1 VIATFVTRLVAF
13 AYRRALWV
21 VLAAFVATVG
31 AGYYAATHLDLNT
44 DIEQL
49 LPSDTAWRRQ
59 EIALDRAFP
68 QNADLLAI
76 VVDGQTPEATSEAAA
91 ALTEHLKAEPQLFHF
106 VRRPDGGPFFDHNGL
121 LFMPPADLAS
131 VTQQL
136 IAAQPVI
143 GSLAADPS
151 VRGLFAALTLFLQGV
166 ERGDVSLATLD
177 PTLTT
182 LADVVSGVAEGQRA
196 PLSWGRM
203 LTGKKPD
210 RHQLRQFVL
219 TQPVQ
224 DYSALEPGAKATAEI
239 RRLVE
244 QLGLVPANGVRVR
257 ITGPV
262 ALGDDQFATLRQGAL
277 RSTVLSVVSVLVL
290 LFAALRSVRLV
301 AAILATLVSGVT
313 LTAAFAALAI
323 GSLNLIS
330 VAFGVL
336 FIGLAVDFGI
346 QFGIRYR
353 DQRYR
358 RHRLDG
364 ALTGAAETI
373 GPSLVLAA
381 GATAIGFFS
390 FVPTDYVGVRE
401 LGWIAGA
408 GMIIAIILNFT
419 LLPALLTLLKP
430 AAEPEP
436 IGFQWAAGVDRFLLH
451 HRLLVCGLAL
461 AAAVGGA
468 ALIPRVSFDFN
479 PLNLKDPHSESVSTV
494 FDLMK
499 DPDTSPY
506 TAEIL
511 APSLAAADAL
521 AARLDKLPEVA
532 RAITVSSLIPADQQ
546 QKLAMIG
553 DVSLLLGPTLTPAST
568 EPPPSDAAV
577 LQAMAD
583 CRTALLKVGES
594 AAPDVPAARLAAAL
608 LAAIDK
614 GPRIVGPLADSLL
627 VGLKPQLAL
636 LAELIQAQ
644 PVSLASLPDDLRA
657 DWVTQDGRARVEVF
671 PKGDAR
677 DNEVLE
683 RFVAAVR
690 TVAPDATG
698 SPVTI
703 QESGHL
709 ITHAFIE
716 AGIIAV
722 IAITLLLAAI
732 LRRPRDVALVFA
744 PLLLAAILTL
754 AATVALGMPLNYA
767 NIIALPLLLG
777 IGVAFDIYFVMN
789 WRRGTSDHLQSSTAR
804 AVVFS
809 AFTTL
814 AAFGSLALSND
825 PGTADMGKLLSLSLA
840 CSLFC
845 TLVVLPALL
854 GPSPFTRERRR
865 RNSSAQ
871 SPAP

>member
-1 VIATFVTRLVAF
+1 VIAALVTRLVAF

-21 VLAAFVATVG
+21 VLAALVATLG
-31 AGYYAATHLDLNT
+31 AGYYAATHLDLDT

-76 VVDGQTPEATSEAAA
+76 VVDGQTPEETSEAAA
-91 ALTEHLKAEPQLFHF
+91 ALAEHLKAEPQLFHF
-106 VRRPDGGPFFDHNGL
+106 VRRPDGGPFFDHTGL
-121 LFMPPADLAS
+121 LFLPPDDLAS

-151 VRGLFAALTLFLQGV
+151 LRGLFAALTLFLQGV
-166 ERGDVSLATLD
+166 ERGDVSLAKLD

-182 LADVVSGVAEGQRA
+182 LADAVSGVVEGSHA
-196 PLSWGRM
+196 PLSWGQM
-203 LTGKKPD
+203 LTGEKPD

-239 RRLVE
+239 RRLVRE
-244 QLGLVPANGVRVR
+244 LRLVPANGVRVR

-277 RSTVLSVVSVLVL
+277 RSTVFSLVSVLVL

-301 AAILATLVSGVT
+301 AAILATLVSGAT

-358 RHRLDG
+358 RHRLDA
-364 ALTGAAETI
+364 ALGGAAETI

-408 GMIIAIILNFT
+408 GMVIAIILNFT
-419 LLPALLTLLKP
+419 LLPALLTLLRP
-430 AAEPEP
+430 RAEPES
-436 IGFQWAAGVDRFLLH
+436 IGFRWAAPIDRFLLG
-451 HRLLVCGLAL
+451 RRVAVRALAL
-461 AAAVGGA
+461 AAAIGGL

-532 RAITVSSLIPADQQ
+532 RAITVSSLIPDDQQ
-546 QKLAMIG
+546 KKLALIG
-553 DVSLLLGPTLTPAST
+553 DVSLLLGPTLTPVST
-568 EPPPSDAAV
+568 LPPPNESAV
-577 LQAMAD
+577 LKAMAD
-583 CRTALLKVGES
+583 CRTALLALGTQDG
-594 AAPDVPAARLAAAL
+594 AAARLAAAL
-608 LAAIDK
+608 GAAIDK
-614 GPRIVGPLADSLL
+614 GPRIVAPLADRLL
-627 VGLKPQLAL
+627 AGLKPQLAL

-644 PVSLASLPDDLRA
+644 PVTLATLPDDLRA
-657 DWVTQDGRARVEVF
+657 DWVTRDGRARVEVF

-677 DNEVLE
+677 DNAVLE

-698 SPVTI
+698 TPVTI

-709 ITHAFIE
+709 ITHAFLE

-722 IAITLLLAAI
+722 IAIAVLLAAI

-754 AATVALGMPLNYA
+754 AAMVLIGMPLNYA

-789 WRRGTSDHLQSSTAR
+789 WRRGTSEHLQSSTAR

-840 CSLFC
+840 CTLIC

-854 GPSPFTRERRR
+854 GPARGEE
-865 RNSSAQ
+865 
-871 SPAP
+871 

>member
-1 VIATFVTRLVAF
+1 MIAAFVTRLVAL
-13 AYRRALWV
+13 AHRRALWV
-21 VLAAFVATVG
+21 VLAAFVATLG
-31 AGYYAATHLDLNT
+31 GGLYAGTHLDMDT

-49 LPSDTAWRRQ
+49 LPRNTTWRQQ
-59 EIALDRAFP
+59 EIALDKAFP

-76 VVDGQTPEATSEAAA
+76 VVDGQTPEAANAAA
-91 ALTEHLKAEPQLFHF
+91 ATLAEHLKAESNLFHF
-106 VRRPDGGPFFDHNGL
+106 VRRPDGGPFFDRNGL
-121 LFMPPADLAS
+121 LFLPPDDLAA

-151 VRGLFAALTLFLQGV
+151 LRGLFAALTLFLQGV
-166 ERGDVSLATLD
+166 QRGDVSLAKLD

-182 LADVVSGVAEGQRA
+182 LADAVAGVVAGRHA
-196 PLSWGRM
+196 PLSWGQM
-203 LTGKKPD
+203 LTGEKPD

-224 DYSALEPGAKATAEI
+224 DYTALEPGAKATAEI

-244 QLGLVPANGVRVR
+244 ELHLVPAHGVRVR

-262 ALGDDQFATLRQGAL
+262 ALGDEQFATLRQGAL
-277 RSTVLSVVSVLVL
+277 RSTVFSVVSVLVL

-301 AAILATLVSGVT
+301 GAILATLASGAT

-353 DQRYR
+353 DQRHR
-358 RHRLDG
+358 REALG
-364 ALTGAAETI
+364 AALVAAAETI

-390 FVPTDYVGVRE
+390 FVPTDYIGVRE

-408 GMIIAIILNFT
+408 GMVIAIALNFT

-430 AAEPEP
+430 KAEPEP
-436 IGFQWAAGVDRFLLH
+436 IGFGWAAPVDRFLL
-451 HRLLVCGLAL
+451 RRRVPVRILAL
-461 AAAVGGA
+461 AAAIGGL
-468 ALIPRVSFDFN
+468 ALIPRVSFDFD
-479 PLNLKDPHSESVSTV
+479 PLHLKDPHSESVSTV

-521 AARLDKLPEVA
+521 AAKLDKLPEVD
-532 RAITVSSLIPADQQ
+532 RAITVSALIPTDQQ
-546 QKLAMIG
+546 KKLATIG
-553 DVSLLLGPTLTPAST
+553 DVSLLLGPTLTPVST
-568 EPPPSDAAV
+568 LPPPSDADV
-577 LQAMAD
+577 LKAMAD
-583 CRTALLKVGES
+583 CRAALAGPG
-594 AAPDVPAARLAAAL
+594 AQDGATGRLAAAL
-608 LAAIDK
+608 GAAIDK
-614 GPRIVGPLADSLL
+614 GPGIIAPLGDSLL
-627 VGLKPQLAL
+627 AGLKPQLAL

-644 PVSLASLPDDLRA
+644 PVTLATLPEELRA
-657 DWVTQDGRARVEVF
+657 DWVTPDGRARVEVF

-677 DNEVLE
+677 DNAVLE

-690 TVAPDATG
+690 TVAPNATG
-698 SPVTI
+698 TPVTI

-709 ITHAFIE
+709 ITHAFLE

-722 IAITLLLAAI
+722 IAITVLLAAI

-744 PLLLAAILTL
+744 PLLLAALLTL
-754 AATVALGMPLNYA
+754 ALTVLIGMPLNYA

-789 WRRGTSDHLQSSTAR
+789 WRRGVSEHLQSSTAR
-804 AVVFS
+804 AVIFS

-840 CSLFC
+840 CTLFC
-845 TLVVLPALL
+845 TLIVLPALL
-854 GPSPFTRERRR
+854 GP
-865 RNSSAQ
+865 AQ
-871 SPAP
+871 SKR

>member
-1 VIATFVTRLVAF
+1 MIAALVTRLVAF
-13 AYRRALWV
+13 AHRRALWV
-21 VLAAFVATVG
+21 AVAALVLTVG
-31 AGYYAATHLDLNT
+31 GGFYAATHLDLDT

-49 LPSDTAWRRQ
+49 LPRNTAWRQQ

-68 QNADLLAI
+68 QNADLVAI
-76 VVDGQTPEATSEAAA
+76 VIDGRTPEKTNAAAA
-91 ALTEHLKAEPQLFHF
+91 ALAERLAAEPQLFRF

-121 LFMPPADLAS
+121 LFLPADDLAA

-151 VRGLFAALTLFLQGV
+151 LRGLFAALTLFLQGV
-166 ERGDVSLATLD
+166 QRGDVSLAKLD
-177 PTLTT
+177 PTLAT
-182 LADVVSGVAEGQRA
+182 LAGAIEGVVAGQRA
-196 PLSWGRM
+196 PLSWGQM
-203 LTGKKPD
+203 LTGEKPD

-224 DYSALEPGAKATAEI
+224 DFTALEPGAKATAEI
-239 RRLVE
+239 RRLVGK
-244 QLGLVPANGVRVR
+244 LGLTPEHGVRVR

-262 ALGDDQFATLRQGAL
+262 ALGDEQFATLRQGAL
-277 RSTVLSVVSVLVL
+277 RATLFSVVSVLVL

-301 AAILATLVSGVT
+301 AAIIATLASGAT

-353 DQRYR
+353 DQR
-358 RHRLDG
+358 HRLHTLDA
-364 ALTGAAETI
+364 ALSAAAETI
-373 GPSLVLAA
+373 GPSLLLAA

-408 GMIIAIILNFT
+408 GMVIAILLNFT
-419 LLPALLTLLKP
+419 LLPALLTLLRPK
-430 AAEPEP
+430 AEPEP
-436 IGFQWAAGVDRFLLH
+436 VGFRRAAPIDRFLLD
-451 HRLLVCGLAL
+451 HRFLVRGLAL
-461 AAAVGGA
+461 AVAVGSL
-468 ALIPRVSFDFN
+468 ALIPRVSFDFD
-479 PLNLKDPHSESVSTV
+479 PLHLKDPHSESVSTV

-511 APSLAAADAL
+511 APSLPAADAL
-521 AARLDKLPEVA
+521 ARRLDKLPEVA
-532 RAITVSSLIPADQQ
+532 QAITVSALIPDDQQ
-546 QKLAMIG
+546 KKLAMIG
-553 DVSLLLGPTLTPAST
+553 DVSLLLGPTLTPVST
-568 EPPPSDAAV
+568 LPPPSDGDV
-577 LQAMAD
+577 LKAMAD
-583 CRTALLKVGES
+583 CRTALL
-594 AAPDVPAARLAAAL
+594 ALDAPDGAAGRLAAAL
-608 LAAIDK
+608 GAALGK
-614 GPRIVGPLADSLL
+614 GADIVAPLADSLL
-627 VGLKPQLAL
+627 AGLKPQLAQL
-636 LAELIQAQ
+636 GELIQAQ
-644 PVSLASLPDDLRA
+644 PVTLASLPEPLRA
-657 DWVTQDGRARVEVF
+657 DWVTPDGRARIEVF

-677 DNEVLE
+677 DNTVLE

-690 TVAPDATG
+690 TIAPNATG

-709 ITHAFIE
+709 ITHAFIK

-722 IAITLLLAAI
+722 IAITVLLAAI
-732 LRRPRDVALVFA
+732 LRRPRDIALVFA
-744 PLLLAAILTL
+744 PLLLAAMMTL
-754 AATVALGMPLNYA
+754 ALTVLIGMPLNYA

-789 WRRGTSDHLQSSTAR
+789 WRRGISEHLQSSTAR
-804 AVVFS
+804 AVIFS

-840 CSLFC
+840 CTLFC

-854 GPSPFTRERRR
+854 GLSPVKRRR
-865 RNSSAQ
+865 STRS
-871 SPAP
+871 